1 MDFRSGFVQEA
12 ALSVPCIYQQT
23 SPSGN
28 SSFNDLTRNQLY
40 FTWLPENKTVF
51 SLKSLFSP
59 NEGEEE
65 MKRLV
70 VRNEPYP
77 CKQIVIE
84 ISLLCGSPQA
94 KVSQLT
100 LFGHRL
106 A

>member
-1 MDFRSGFVQEA
+1 M
-12 ALSVPCIYQQT
+12 PYIYQQT

-28 SSFNDLTRNQLY
+28 SSFNDLTRNQLCI
-40 FTWLPENKTVF
+40 TWLSENKTVF

-59 NEGEEE
+59 DEGEEE

-70 VRNEPYP
+70 VRSELCL
-77 CKQIVIE
+77 CKQIAIE
-84 ISLLCGSPQA
+84 ISLLCGLPQA
-94 KVSQLT
+94 KVSELT

>member
-1 MDFRSGFVQEA
+1 MDFRSEFILQA
-12 ALSVPCIYQQT
+12 ALFVPYQQT

-28 SSFNDLTRNQLY
+28 RSFNDLTRNQLY
-40 FTWLPENKTVF
+40 FTWLSENKPLF

-70 VRNEPYP
+70 VRNEPCP
-77 CKQIVIE
+77 CKQIAIE
-84 ISLLCGSPQA
+84 ISLLCGLPQA

-100 LFGHRL
+100 LFGHHL